1 MNSVAYQKDL
11 VVLTADKDAEFA
23 VRGILSRHK
32 ALGIRSVSA
41 DFFRHPE
48 HDSGVLCR
56 AYTFLQPFVSTHA
69 HALVVM
75 DREGCGQEQL
85 GREILESRIEEALQ
99 GAGWTDRMA
108 AIVPDPELEIWV
120 WSDSPHVDAVL
131 GWTGRKP
138 DLRAWLLSNGYARE
152 EAAKPDRPKEAM
164 EEALHMARQPWS
176 SAIFERLAQQVS
188 LSRCQDAAFLKLRDT
203 LRRWFAQDGNS

>member
-1 MNSVAYQKDL
+1 MNAAACRKDL

-48 HDSGVLCR
+48 KDPGIRCR
-56 AYTFLQPFVSTHA
+56 AHTFLQPFVASHA

-99 GAGWTDRMA
+99 DAGWADRVA
-108 AIVPDPELEIWV
+108 AVVPDPELEIWV
-120 WSDSPHVDAVL
+120 WSDSPQVDAVL
-131 GWTGRKP
+131 GWTGRNP
-138 DLRAWLLSNGYARE
+138 DLRAWLLSSGYVCKG
-152 EAAKPDRPKEAM
+152 AAKPDRPKEAM
-164 EEALHMARQPWS
+164 EEAMHMARQPWS
-176 SAIFERLAQQVS
+176 SAIFEQLARKVS

-203 LRRWFAQDGNS
+203 LRRWFAKEGNS